1 MQEDAKTMNIQRTTR
16 VDRLTAE
23 DRELFGRIAYAMVV
37 VGLWKTTV
45 RRTDDSFDFFEVR
58 GQQGQLSYRIGRVV
72 DGGYVLFNLMTGAR
86 KHGANLA
93 DLLRSIAYVP
103 RTS

>member
-1 MQEDAKTMNIQRTTR
+1 MNFQRSTK

-45 RRTDDSFDFFEVR
+45 RRTDDSFDFFENR
-58 GQQGQLSYRIGRVV
+58 LSE
-72 DGGYVLFNLMTGAR
+72 VLR
-86 KHGANLA
+86 
-93 DLLRSIAYVP
+93 
-103 RTS
+103 

>member
-1 MQEDAKTMNIQRTTR
+1 MNFQRSTK

-45 RRTDDSFDFFEVR
+45 RRTDESFDFFEIR
-58 GQQGQLSYRIGRVV
+58 GQRGQLAYRIGRTV

-86 KHGANLA
+86 KHGSSLTEV
-93 DLLRSIAYVP
+93 LRSVAYVP
-103 RTS
+103 RSA

>member
-1 MQEDAKTMNIQRTTR
+1 MNFQRSTK

-45 RRTDDSFDFFEVR
+45 RRTDESFDFFEIR
-58 GQQGQLSYRIGRVV
+58 GQQGQLAYRIGRVV

-86 KHGANLA
+86 KHGANLTEV
-93 DLLRSIAYVP
+93 LQSVAYVP
-103 RTS
+103 RGA